1 MVANTL
7 ITIDDVRF
15 MVREGLAGNIS
26 PDDEISEDTRIEDLG
41 LTSLQIAELI
51 MRIEDDLDIDLDSTR
66 LAEVQTVGQLLLTVD
81 LSMNHAQ
88 NEAIRI

>member
-15 MVREGLAGNIS
+15 MVREGLAGSIS